1 MEKPRLLLLFL
12 TLFFVMLGFGIII
25 PNLAYYAEDI
35 GATPTE
41 IAVLMSIY
49 SGMQLL
55 FAPLWGRLSDKHG
68 RKPAIL
74 FGLFGNAVALVAFG
88 LAKSYVWLF
97 IARGA
102 AGVAS
107 AAVLPAVMAYV
118 ADVTTEEE
126 RGSGMGLMGAAM
138 GLGFILGPALGGI
151 MGRHDLPF
159 FVAGGLSLLTFLFA
173 MFLLPESLSVRKR
186 GFKPR
191 LPGGRDVEA
200 RLPEG
205 GDAVRMRGFK
215 PRLPGGRDVEARLSG
230 EHDAEPRLSGERDV
244 EARLSD
250 EHDAE
255 ARLSGDGAHHKWVS
269 PREIFRWT
277 TLKSPLNSL
286 FLVAFFTTFSF
297 AGLEATFPL
306 FISEEPWNYGQRE
319 MGWMFAIIGVIVVP
333 LQGGLL
339 GRLINRFGE
348 RRLILI
354 GMVLN
359 AVGMALLSG
368 PSWFAPTSFLML
380 ASYLT
385 IAGIGNQLIR
395 PTNTSWISKQTH
407 IGQGTAIGIMDAFL
421 SLGRILGP
429 LLGGWLYEQDAYPY
443 PVLAGILLIATV
455 CLYIPLR
462 RIRYDTSK

>member
-1 MEKPRLLLLFL
+1 MEKPRLLLLFF

-55 FAPLWGRLSDKHG
+55 FAPLWGNLSDRHG
-68 RKPAIL
+68 RKPAML
-74 FGLFGNAVALVAFG
+74 LGLLGNAIALVGFG
-88 LAKSYVWLF
+88 VAENYAWLF
-97 IARGA
+97 IARSA

-107 AAVLPAVMAYV
+107 AAVLPTVMAYV
-118 ADVTTEEE
+118 ADVTTAEE
-126 RGSGMGLMGAAM
+126 RGRGMGLMGAAM
-138 GLGFILGPALGGI
+138 GLGFILGPAIGGI
-151 MGRHDLPF
+151 MGSHDMPF
-159 FVAGGLSLLTFLFA
+159 FLAGGLSLLTFFFA
-173 MFLLPESLSVRKR
+173 MFLLPESLPER
-186 GFKPR
+186 GSLRRLRRRGLKPR
-191 LPGGRDVEA
+191 LLGARDVEA
-200 RLPEG
+200 G
-205 GDAVRMRGFK
+205 
-215 PRLPGGRDVEARLSG
+215 LPGARDVEAGLPDER
-230 EHDAEPRLSGERDV
+230 EHHAWL
-244 EARLSD
+244 
-250 EHDAE
+250 
-255 ARLSGDGAHHKWVS
+255 S

-306 FISEEPWNYGQRE
+306 FISEEPWNYGQKE

-368 PSWFAPTSFLML
+368 PAWFAPTSFLML

-395 PTNTSWISKQTH
+395 PTNASWISKQTH

-429 LLGGWLYEQDAYPY
+429 LLGGWLYEKEAYPY
-443 PVLAGILLIATV
+443 PILAGILLVATL
-455 CLYIPLR
+455 CLYFPLR
-462 RIRYDTSK
+462 RIRLSVNRSSVNRMRTDR

>member
-74 FGLFGNAVALVAFG
+74 FGLFGNAVALVGFG

-151 MGRHDLPF
+151 MGSHDLPF

-200 RLPEG
+200 RL
-205 GDAVRMRGFK
+205 
-215 PRLPGGRDVEARLSG
+215 SG
-230 EHDAEPRLSGERDV
+230 
-244 EARLSD
+244 

-306 FISEEPWNYGQRE
+306 FIEKGWNYGQRE

-462 RIRYDTSK
+462 RIRYDASK